1 MAFIKESV
9 SFLSVPNKSI
19 FKDVI
24 VLNHPPNF
32 QTAPASSLIHK
43 NGNPLS
49 IYHHPSETPCSSSF
63 QGGDRLFST
72 YHLIIHLLPS
82 EMNMPAYKY
91 KLVCK

>member
-1 MAFIKESV
+1 MVALQ
-9 SFLSVPNKSI
+9 LS
-19 FKDVI
+19 
-24 VLNHPPNF
+24 LNDGTYSNF
-32 QTAPASSLIHK
+32 PYVKMEI
-43 NGNPLS
+43 

-72 YHLIIHLLPS
+72 YHLIIHLSPS

>member
-43 NGNPLS
+43 MEILFQS
-49 IYHHPSETPCSSSF
+49 ITT
-63 QGGDRLFST
+63 L
-72 YHLIIHLLPS
+72 
-82 EMNMPAYKY
+82 
-91 KLVCK
+91 